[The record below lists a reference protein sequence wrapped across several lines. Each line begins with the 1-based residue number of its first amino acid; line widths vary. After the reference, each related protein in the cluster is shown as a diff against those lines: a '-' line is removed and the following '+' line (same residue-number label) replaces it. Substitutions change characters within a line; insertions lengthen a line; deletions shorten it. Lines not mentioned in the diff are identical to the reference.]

1 MITKNKINL
10 KIKNQLTATRSN
22 NSIKNP
28 IALDLDR
35 VIHKALKAF
44 QPNKRELKRL
54 RTVEKEII
62 NEIKN
67 NLVPE
72 VVAIK
77 SGGSFAKGTNLK
89 NDTDIDI
96 FILIDKKVSESRF
109 EGIAMD
115 IGFKSLSKYTPR
127 TRFSE
132 HPYVEG
138 FVRKNKAQ
146 CPVRINIVP
155 CYAVEKGN
163 WKSAADRSQYH
174 TEYMTKNLTKDQKDQ
189 VRILKKF
196 LKTIGIYG
204 AEMLISGF
212 SGYVS
217 EVLVLKYNTFK
228 DVLVNISNLDKKET
242 VISTHEN
249 KAIDEAKF
257 HSPIIIIDPIDENR
271 NLGAAISAESLSK
284 FIMASRTF
292 LKHPSMYFFNFQQ
305 STNKVTKVV
314 ADQTKSD
321 ILSHLIVIKFH
332 YSSRSPDV
340 ISGQLK
346 KLTKAIVKQTNSFD
360 FNIIKSQCY
369 IKDDC
374 NLALIG
380 LLLEFKKLPSY
391 VVNKGPDIFM
401 KDEVSNFIK
410 KNKNNSKFTWI
421 NEEMRISCL
430 KERKNDDIIEFLKE
444 AITSNTEIG
453 IPKGLRS
460 DLKKGFGLFF
470 LDSKKIRKDPIFQD
484 VLYDFILKNSMIFE
498 D

>member
-1 MITKNKINL
+1 MIRKNKINS
-10 KIKNQLTATRSN
+10 KIKNQVTATGSD
-22 NSIKNP
+22 NSIKNH

-35 VIHKALKAF
+35 VTHKALKAS
-44 QPNKRELKRL
+44 QPNKLELKRL
-54 RTVEKEII
+54 STVEKEII

-138 FVRKNKAQ
+138 FVRKNKKE

-174 TEYMTKNLTKDQKDQ
+174 TEYITKNLSKDQKDQ

-204 AEMLISGF
+204 AEMLTSGF

-242 VISTHEN
+242 VICTHEN

-292 LKHPSMYFFNFQQ
+292 LKYPSMYFFNFQP
-305 STNKVTKVV
+305 SFKKVKVV

-321 ILSHLIVIKFH
+321 ILSNLVVIKFH

-346 KLTKAIVKQTNSFD
+346 KLTKVIVKQTNSFD

-369 IKDDC
+369 IKDEC
-374 NLALIG
+374 NLALII

-391 VVNKGPDIFM
+391 MINKGPEIFM

-410 KNKNNSKFTWI
+410 KNKNNSIFTWI

-460 DLKKGFGLFF
+460 DLKKGVGLFF
-470 LDSKKIRKDPIFQD
+470 LDSKKIRKDPIYQD
-484 VLYDFILKNSMIFE
+484 VLYDFIFKNSMIFE

>member
-1 MITKNKINL
+1 MIRKNKINS
-10 KIKNQLTATRSN
+10 KIKNQVTATGSD
-22 NSIKNP
+22 NSIKNH

-35 VIHKALKAF
+35 VIHKALKAS
-44 QPNKRELKRL
+44 QPNKLELKRL
-54 RTVEKEII
+54 STVEKEII

-138 FVRKNKAQ
+138 FVRKNKKE

-174 TEYMTKNLTKDQKDQ
+174 TEYITKNLSKDQKDQ

-204 AEMLISGF
+204 AEMLTSGF

-242 VISTHEN
+242 VICTHEN
-249 KAIDEAKF
+249 KTIDEAKF

-292 LKHPSMYFFNFQQ
+292 LKHPSMYFFNFQP
-305 STNKVTKVV
+305 SFKKVKVV

-321 ILSHLIVIKFH
+321 ILSNLVVIKFH

-346 KLTKAIVKQTNSFD
+346 KLTKVIVKQTNSFD

-369 IKDDC
+369 IKDEC
-374 NLALIG
+374 NLALII

-391 VVNKGPDIFM
+391 MINKGPEIFM

-410 KNKNNSKFTWI
+410 KNKNNSIFTWI

-460 DLKKGFGLFF
+460 DLKKGVGLFF
-470 LDSKKIRKDPIFQD
+470 LDSKKIRKDPIYQD
-484 VLYDFILKNSMIFE
+484 ILYDFIFKNSMIFE

>member
-1 MITKNKINL
+1 MITQNKIDS

-22 NSIKNP
+22 NSIKNAIP
-28 IALDLDR
+28 LDLDR
-35 VIHKALKAF
+35 VIHKALKAS

-54 RTVEKEII
+54 RTVEKEIM

-228 DVLVNISNLDKKET
+228 DVLANISNLDKRET

-249 KAIDEAKF
+249 KAIDKAKF

-305 STNKVTKVV
+305 SINKVTKVV

-321 ILSHLIVIKFH
+321 ILSNLIVIKFH

-369 IKDDC
+369 IKDEC
-374 NLALIG
+374 NLALIV

-421 NEEMRISCL
+421 NEEMRICCL
-430 KERKNDDIIEFLKE
+430 KERKNADIIEFLKE

>member
-1 MITKNKINL
+1 MITKNKINS
-10 KIKNQLTATRSN
+10 KIKNQVTTTRNN
-22 NSIKNP
+22 NSIKNHIEP
-28 IALDLDR
+28 DLDR
-35 VIHKALKAF
+35 VIHKALKAS
-44 QPNKRELKRL
+44 QPNKLELKRL
-54 RTVEKEII
+54 RIVEKEII

-96 FILIDKKVSESRF
+96 FILIDKKVSESHF

-115 IGFKSLSKYTPR
+115 IGFKALSKYTPR

-138 FVRKNKAQ
+138 FVRKNKNEY
-146 CPVRINIVP
+146 PIRINIVP

-204 AEMLISGF
+204 AEMLTSGF

-228 DVLVNISNLDKKET
+228 DVLLNISNLGKKET

-249 KAIDEAKF
+249 KAIDETKF

-305 STNKVTKVV
+305 SFTKVTKVV
-314 ADQTKSD
+314 EDQKKSD
-321 ILSHLIVIKFH
+321 ILSNLIIIKFH
-332 YSSRSPDV
+332 YSSRSPDI

-346 KLTKAIVKQTNSFD
+346 KLTKAITKQTNSFD
-360 FNIIKSQCY
+360 FNVIKSQCY
-369 IKDDC
+369 IKDECD
-374 NLALIG
+374 LALIV

-391 VVNKGPDIFM
+391 MVNKGPDIFM

-410 KNKNNSKFTWI
+410 KNKNNSIFTWI
-421 NEEMRISCL
+421 NEEMKIFCL

-444 AITSNTEIG
+444 AMTSNTEIG

-460 DLKKGFGLFF
+460 DLKKGVGLFF
-470 LDSKKIRKDPIFQD
+470 LDSKKIGKDPIYQD
-484 VLYDFILKNSMIFE
+484 VLYDFVFKNSMIFE

>member
-1 MITKNKINL
+1 MITINKINS
-10 KIKNQLTATRSN
+10 KIKNQLTTTRSS
-22 NSIKNP
+22 NSIKNH

-35 VIHKALKAF
+35 VIHKALKAS

-138 FVRKNKAQ
+138 FVRKNKNE

-204 AEMLISGF
+204 AEMLTSGF

-228 DVLVNISNLDKKET
+228 DVLVNISNLDKRET
-242 VISTHEN
+242 VISIHEN

-284 FIMASRTF
+284 FIMASRSF
-292 LKHPSMYFFNFQQ
+292 LKHPSIYFFNFQQ
-305 STNKVTKVV
+305 SINKVAKVV
-314 ADQTKSD
+314 ADQTESD
-321 ILSHLIVIKFH
+321 ILSNLVVIKFH

-346 KLTKAIVKQTNSFD
+346 KMTKAIVKQTNSFD

-369 IKDDC
+369 IKDEC
-374 NLALIG
+374 NLALIV

-391 VVNKGPDIFM
+391 MVNKGPDIFM
-401 KDEVSNFIK
+401 KGEVSNFIK
-410 KNKNNSKFTWI
+410 KNKKNSKFTWI

-430 KERKNDDIIEFLKE
+430 KERKNHDIIEFLKE
-444 AITSNTEIG
+444 AISSNTEIG

-460 DLKKGFGLFF
+460 DLKKGFALFF
-470 LDSKKIRKDPIFQD
+470 LDSKKIRKDPICQD

>member
-1 MITKNKINL
+1 MIRKNKINS
-10 KIKNQLTATRSN
+10 KIKNQVTATGSD
-22 NSIKNP
+22 NSIKNH

-35 VIHKALKAF
+35 VIHKALKAS
-44 QPNKRELKRL
+44 QPNKLELKRL
-54 RTVEKEII
+54 STVEKEII

-138 FVRKNKAQ
+138 FVRKNKKE

-174 TEYMTKNLTKDQKDQ
+174 TEYMTKNLSKDQKDQ

-204 AEMLISGF
+204 AEMLTSGF

-228 DVLVNISNLDKKET
+228 DLLVNISNLDKKET
-242 VISTHEN
+242 VICTHEN

-292 LKHPSMYFFNFQQ
+292 LKYPSMYFFNFQP
-305 STNKVTKVV
+305 SFKKVKVV

-321 ILSHLIVIKFH
+321 ILSNLVVIKFH

-346 KLTKAIVKQTNSFD
+346 KLTKVIVKQTNSFD

-369 IKDDC
+369 IKDEC
-374 NLALIG
+374 NLALIV

-391 VVNKGPDIFM
+391 MVNKGPDIFM

-410 KNKNNSKFTWI
+410 KNKNNSIFTWI

-460 DLKKGFGLFF
+460 DLKKGVGLFF
-470 LDSKKIRKDPIFQD
+470 LDSKKIRKDPIYQD
-484 VLYDFILKNSMIFE
+484 VLYDFIFKNSMIFE

>member
-1 MITKNKINL
+1 MIRKNKINS
-10 KIKNQLTATRSN
+10 KIKNQVTATGSD
-22 NSIKNP
+22 NSIKNH

-35 VIHKALKAF
+35 VIHKALKAS
-44 QPNKRELKRL
+44 QPNKLELKRL
-54 RTVEKEII
+54 STVEKEII

-138 FVRKNKAQ
+138 FVRKNKKE

-174 TEYMTKNLTKDQKDQ
+174 TEYMTKNLSKDQKDQ

-204 AEMLISGF
+204 AEMLTSGF

-292 LKHPSMYFFNFQQ
+292 LKYPSMYFFNFQP
-305 STNKVTKVV
+305 SFKKVKVV

-321 ILSHLIVIKFH
+321 ILSNLVVIKFH

-346 KLTKAIVKQTNSFD
+346 KLTKVIVKQTNSFD

-369 IKDDC
+369 IKDEC
-374 NLALIG
+374 NLALII

-391 VVNKGPDIFM
+391 MINKGPEIFM

-410 KNKNNSKFTWI
+410 KNKNNSIFTWI

-460 DLKKGFGLFF
+460 DLKKGVGLFF
-470 LDSKKIRKDPIFQD
+470 LDSKKIRKDPIYQD
-484 VLYDFILKNSMIFE
+484 ILYDFIFKNSMIFE

>member
-1 MITKNKINL
+1 MIRKNKINS
-10 KIKNQLTATRSN
+10 KIKNQVTATGSD
-22 NSIKNP
+22 NSIKNH

-35 VIHKALKAF
+35 VTHKALKAS
-44 QPNKRELKRL
+44 QPNKLELKRL
-54 RTVEKEII
+54 STVEKEII

-138 FVRKNKAQ
+138 FVRKNKKE

-174 TEYMTKNLTKDQKDQ
+174 TEYITKNLSKDQKDQ

-204 AEMLISGF
+204 AEMLTSGF

-292 LKHPSMYFFNFQQ
+292 LKYPSMYFFNFQP
-305 STNKVTKVV
+305 SFKKVKVV

-321 ILSHLIVIKFH
+321 ILSNLVVIKFH

-346 KLTKAIVKQTNSFD
+346 KLTKVIVKQTNSFD

-369 IKDDC
+369 IKDEC
-374 NLALIG
+374 NLALII

-391 VVNKGPDIFM
+391 MINKGPEIFM

-410 KNKNNSKFTWI
+410 KNKNNSIFTWI

-460 DLKKGFGLFF
+460 DLKKGVGLFF
-470 LDSKKIRKDPIFQD
+470 LDSKKIRKDPIYQD
-484 VLYDFILKNSMIFE
+484 VLYDFIFKNSMIFE